1 MSCMQYFFNL
11 QIQVFVQTIVS
22 AFLRVQTQWDT
33 HGMEYPQIP
42 LILHLKYGAPSSF
55 IQVLQYFGNLTH
67 QLRAGSRIYA
77 KATL

>member
-55 IQVLQYFGNLTH
+55 IQYFGNLTY

>member
-11 QIQVFVQTIVS
+11 QIRVFVQTIVS

-33 HGMEYPQIP
+33 QGMEYPQIP
-42 LILHLKYGAPSSF
+42 LKLHLKYGAPRN
-55 IQVLQYFGNLTH
+55 IQVFQYFGNLTH
-67 QLRAGSRIYA
+67 QLRAGSSIYA